1 MLKRLFSIE
10 DFFDIGER
18 YGIDYHFPQ
27 LSSCRERAKE
37 KRIVVQGDVEE
48 MTLSSGICLT
58 NSNVR
63 VLQPYEST
71 SLHCCPFYTLVVL
84 EGCVALRLNGKEFVV
99 RSGMAFSTRLGDPLV
114 MNASHLAD
122 CHLRTVSLGIF
133 PTTFALDPLLGS
145 LLNEWEQGGNPTF
158 LWQVPGYLLSG
169 LQHALEN
176 TVPGLSRQL
185 MLEGVMLQLLGQGL
199 SFGQR
204 GGERRVLPPPG
215 EQDRLENVRRLLAQ
229 QPEKEY
235 TLNELAQ
242 MAAMSTSSLRTKFR
256 QAYGHSVF
264 DYLRDCR
271 LELARRYLVQGYSVQ
286 QAAWMSGYQHATNFA
301 TAFRRRYG
309 MAPSDV
315 RMVS

>member
-58 NSNVR
+58 NSNVQ

-84 EGCVALRLNGKEFVV
+84 EGRVALRLNGKEFVV

-185 MLEGVMLQLLGQGL
+185 MLEGVML
-199 SFGQR
+199 
-204 GGERRVLPPPG
+204 
-215 EQDRLENVRRLLAQ
+215 
-229 QPEKEY
+229 
-235 TLNELAQ
+235 
-242 MAAMSTSSLRTKFR
+242 
-256 QAYGHSVF
+256 
-264 DYLRDCR
+264 
-271 LELARRYLVQGYSVQ
+271 
-286 QAAWMSGYQHATNFA
+286 
-301 TAFRRRYG
+301 
-309 MAPSDV
+309 
-315 RMVS
+315 

>member
-27 LSSCRERAKE
+27 LSSCRERTKE

-84 EGCVALRLNGKEFVV
+84 EGCVALRLNGKAFVV

-133 PTTFALDPLLGS
+133 PATFALDPLLGS
-145 LLNEWEQGGNPTF
+145 LLNEWEQGGTPTF

-169 LQHALEN
+169 LQHSLDN
-176 TVPGLSRQL
+176 TTPGLSRQL
-185 MLEGVMLQLLGQGL
+185 MLEGVMRQLLGYGL
-199 SFGQR
+199 SSGP
-204 GGERRVLPPPG
+204 GGEVHRVLPPPG
-215 EQDRLENVRRLLAQ
+215 EQARLENVRRRLEQ
-229 QPEKEY
+229 QPEKAY

-242 MAAMSTSSLRTKFR
+242 LAAMSSSSLRAKFR

-271 LELARRYLVQGYSVQ
+271 LELARRYLAQGYNVQ

-309 MAPSDV
+309 IAPSDA
-315 RMVS
+315 RRLS

>member
-58 NSNVR
+58 NSNVQ

-84 EGCVALRLNGKEFVV
+84 EGRVALRLNGKEFVV

-133 PTTFALDPLLGS
+133 PTTFALDPQLGS
-145 LLNEWEQGGNPTF
+145 LLNEWAQGGNPTF
-158 LWQVPGYLLSG
+158 LWQVPS
-169 LQHALEN
+169 
-176 TVPGLSRQL
+176 
-185 MLEGVMLQLLGQGL
+185 
-199 SFGQR
+199 
-204 GGERRVLPPPG
+204 
-215 EQDRLENVRRLLAQ
+215 
-229 QPEKEY
+229 
-235 TLNELAQ
+235 
-242 MAAMSTSSLRTKFR
+242 
-256 QAYGHSVF
+256 
-264 DYLRDCR
+264 
-271 LELARRYLVQGYSVQ
+271 
-286 QAAWMSGYQHATNFA
+286 
-301 TAFRRRYG
+301 
-309 MAPSDV
+309 
-315 RMVS
+315 